1 MTMKIIRS
9 HPSGKIS
16 KSLQFNNHPII
27 SITSRIREETHSHP
41 KTCSHCLHTTTWLPR
56 NKRTYQSCPLRMAIR
71 PPPTKISKN
80 LALSCSHLYHPKSP
94 QARVPLEGVMA
105 LKWCIRNNYSQ
116 LMQDLALS
124 WTPIRN

>member
-9 HPSGKIS
+9 HHSGKIS
-16 KSLQFNNHPII
+16 KSLPFNKHPII
-27 SITSRIREETHSHP
+27 SITSRIKEETHSHP
-41 KTCSHCLHTTTWLPR
+41 KTCSHCLLTMIWLPK
-56 NKRTYQSCPLRMAIR
+56 NNRTYQSCPLRMAIR

-94 QARVPLEGVMA
+94 QALVPLERVMA
-105 LKWCIRNNYSQ
+105 LKWCIRNNCSQ

-124 WTPIRN
+124 WTLIRN